1 MHRQGYDLQLMQYD
15 ERGWRATLTGGAAPP
30 KFHGAGGRP
39 WSSEDVADRAPRTLG
54 GRLVALGAFLL
65 LLPLSGCSFHATRFT
80 WAPDNGAVG
89 QAHATCIREINQQY
103 VPVVA
108 GKWVLPTLYK
118 DCMERHGYTKVGT
131 DEVPLIWEETPVRG
145 WHPVPRTC
153 GAPNQTCIWRP
164 PA

>member
-1 MHRQGYDLQLMQYD
+1 
-15 ERGWRATLTGGAAPP
+15 
-30 KFHGAGGRP
+30 
-39 WSSEDVADRAPRTLG
+39 
-54 GRLVALGAFLL
+54 
-65 LLPLSGCSFHATRFT
+65 
-80 WAPDNGAVG
+80 
-89 QAHATCIREINQQY
+89 

-108 GKWVLPTLYK
+108 AKWVFPTLYK

-153 GAPNQTCIWRP
+153 GTRNQTCIWRP